1 MKPFEI
7 LRNKAFWMLDAAKGG
22 ALKKNVEDIRKIIN
36 EGDNSLMD
44 SHLDAILKH
53 ATANVEFYKQFAS
66 YKSLQDF
73 PVINKNVVRDNE
85 DRFIAEGYD
94 KTQLF
99 KQETSGS
106 TGMPFVVY
114 QDSVKRKRATA
125 DTLVFS
131 KMANYEL
138 GARLYFSRVWVG
150 VSRKS
155 KLSCF
160 VQNWVTHDASSL
172 SDESIKQLLE
182 MWEYDSS
189 TKNVLIFASSLTLIA
204 KYIVR
209 NGFVPKAR
217 IESFITLSEA
227 LDPWTKET
235 IERVYCTHVY
245 SRYSNQ
251 ELGIM
256 AQQTDGT
263 NNFMVNTGS
272 FFFEILDMEE
282 DKPVKDGEQGRI
294 VVTDFFNRAMP
305 LIRYDTGD
313 VAVVKPGSR
322 MNGQLVFE
330 SIGGRRV
337 DCVID
342 TKGNTLSPYVIN
354 NPMHEFLEIQ
364 QYQFIQE
371 GEKEYRILINLKE
384 DKPFET
390 EGEVV
395 KTLQSYLG
403 SDAMIR
409 VGYVK
414 AIPVMK
420 SGKVKSIINNY
431 KRV

>member
-1 MKPFEI
+1 MRILEI
-7 LRNKAFWMLDAAKGG
+7 LRNKAFWGIDALKGG
-22 ALKKNVEDIRKIIN
+22 VLKRYVTEIEKSVILGGNLSET
-36 EGDNSLMD
+36 
-44 SHLDAILKH
+44 HLDSILKY
-53 ATANVEFYKQFAS
+53 ATTHVEFYKQFAGF
-66 YKSLQDF
+66 KSLTDF

-85 DRFIAEGYD
+85 DMFIAEGFD
-94 KTQLF
+94 KLTLF

-114 QDSVKRKRATA
+114 QDPGKRKRATA

-131 KMANYEL
+131 KLANYEL

-155 KLSCF
+155 KLSCL

-172 SDESIKQLLE
+172 SDDSIRELLE
-182 MWEYDSS
+182 MWEKDSS

-209 NGFVPKAR
+209 NGFKPRAR

-235 IERVYCTHVY
+235 IQRVYNTNVF
-245 SRYSNQ
+245 SRYSDQ

-256 AQQTDGT
+256 AQQLPGSSE
-263 NNFMVNTGS
+263 FVVNTGS
-272 FFFEILDMEE
+272 FYFEILDMEE
-282 DKPVKDGEQGRI
+282 DVPVEEGKQGRI
-294 VVTDFFNRAMP
+294 VVTDLFNRSMP

-322 MNGQLVFE
+322 KDGKLIFE

-337 DCVID
+337 DCILN
-342 TKGNTLSPYVIN
+342 TRGETLSPYVIN
-354 NPMHEFLEIQ
+354 NPMHEFLDIQ

-371 GEKEYRILINLKE
+371 GEKDYKLLVNLKDGVE
-384 DKPFET
+384 FEK
-390 EGEVV
+390 EQEVV
-395 KTLQSYLG
+395 DTLKSYLG
-403 SDAMIR
+403 ADANVQIE
-409 VGYVK
+409 YVK

-420 SGKVKSIINNY
+420 SGKVKSIINKY
-431 KRV
+431 KTV